1 MHYLYTYYECAQ
13 AAPDDTIAYW
23 VIALLIVGGATAA
36 WLLRPRKPPPPPALK
51 PIPANDITLLFNEM
65 RASATAF
72 NRPEYHPTLNDAEA
86 RTIALLRARKLVT

>member
-13 AAPDDTIAYW
+13 APDDTIAYW
-23 VIALLIVGGATAA
+23 AIALLIIAVATAA
-36 WLLRPRKPPPPPALK
+36 WLLRPRTPAPPVLK

-65 RASATAF
+65 RANATAF